1 MTISIRDARAEDAVA
16 IRALVHSESLDPT
29 SLDWRHF
36 VVAEESGHGD
46 AAPRMVA
53 IGQVKVLPGGFRE
66 LGSLVVVASHRGR
79 GLVGLVIRTLEDKAS
94 RPLYLL
100 CETKNQGLYAHYGY
114 APLRL
119 RQAPFP
125 LLIKWLVPTVLWGW
139 RGYTFRLMV
148 KR

>member
-1 MTISIRDARAEDAVA
+1 MTISIRDARAEDAAA

-36 VVAEESGHGD
+36 VVAELADASGS
-46 AAPRMVA
+46 AQVVA
-53 IGQVKVLPGGFRE
+53 IGQVKVLPGGYRE
-66 LGSLVVVASHRGR
+66 LGSLVVVESQRGR
-79 GLVGLVIRTLEDKAS
+79 GLVGQVIRALEAKAP

-100 CETKNQGLYAHYGY
+100 CETKNEGLYAHYGY
-114 APLRL
+114 TPLPL

-125 LLIKWLVPTVLWGW
+125 LLVKWLVPTVLWGW
-139 RGYTFRLMV
+139 RGYAFRLMV